1 MPRDNLDM
9 PDDEAALDPM
19 TALPNWVK
27 GETRLSSMLPYVSLV
42 TDRTIRTRG
51 NELMQCIRLEGVNS
65 TTSDDAYL
73 DRIGGLLAGIVAQVG
88 TGFSFYLNKV
98 SKAVDVNLPPI
109 PGEGFAAAVDQRWRG
124 YLGQASLRDK
134 TLTLTILKRPETGS
148 RIPFGLGASK
158 ARLATD
164 TTRRMRKLDEVV
176 GFLLSSFDA
185 LKPRLLSAK
194 TGEFLEFLGS
204 LNTGEEH
211 PLFPHSALG
220 VIAEDVANT
229 RITFRGTTIELSDGA
244 VGQKYGAI
252 FAVKNYPAKTDSLM
266 LDELNLPVDMV
277 VTHSFVPI
285 NSNIMAGRIK
295 RQLRLM
301 QAANDGAV
309 SLAQELEL
317 AQDDLESKR
326 LIFGEHHMTVAVY
339 ARSQAA
345 LDDIAAEIRNISATS
360 GINLISEAFGARA
373 HFMAQHPGN
382 TGARSRKAAITNHNF
397 ADLATFHRTPLGKS
411 GPAVPWGVPIT
422 LFPTPERSGFRFNF
436 HEQGA
441 PDREPTSGH
450 TLILGRPGSGKS
462 VLAAFLMTMARRT
475 GARIFVFD
483 YRAGMEMAVRALG
496 GSYSTVRA
504 GHPTGLNPLQT
515 EIDARGQAWLADWLA
530 SLLERR
536 DRPLTPVQT
545 NRLQEVVRQNAS
557 AGNADLR
564 NWSDFA
570 SLLVSTDDDGDLFE
584 RMQEWTPDGRYGW
597 IFGANTQDT
606 FNIGGRGEADVA
618 GFDLTGILDSESER
632 ERMAVLSYLF
642 RRVERVIEDRKP
654 TIIVIDEAWKALDN
668 AYFAE
673 RLSNWLVTARKQNAV
688 VVMMT
693 QYASQLERT
702 RTGKTIVEAVPT
714 QILLPNIRASAADY
728 VMLGLSEK
736 ELDVLLGIGSASRLA
751 LVRDDRGAVV
761 IDADLS
767 ALGPLVTIL
776 GGMEKGETLVGA
788 DYRNRPNFWADFRRA
803 T

>member
-1 MPRDNLDM
+1 MPRDGIVGQDV
-9 PDDEAALDPM
+9 DALNPL
-19 TALPNWVK
+19 TALPAWIK
-27 GETRLSSMLPYVSLV
+27 GEKRLSSMLPYVSLV

-65 TTSDDAYL
+65 TTSEDAYL
-73 DRIGGLLAGIVAQVG
+73 DRISGLLAGIVAQVG
-88 TGFSFYLNKV
+88 TEFSFYLHKV
-98 SKAVDVNLPPI
+98 SKAVDVDLPPI
-109 PGEGFAAAVDQRWRG
+109 PGEGFATAIDQRWSAH
-124 YLGQASLRDK
+124 LGRSGLRDK
-134 TLTLTILKRPETGS
+134 TLTLTVLKRPETGS
-148 RIPFGLGASK
+148 RLPFGLGASRT
-158 ARLATD
+158 RLSAG
-164 TTRRMRKLDEVV
+164 TTRRLRKLDEVV
-176 GFLLSSFDA
+176 GFLLSSFDEM
-185 LKPRLLSAK
+185 KPRLLAAS
-194 TGEFLEFLGS
+194 TGELLGFLGS

-211 PLFPHSALG
+211 PLFPRSALG

-229 RITFRGTTIELSDGA
+229 RVTFRGTTIALSDGA
-244 VGQKYGAI
+244 VGDKVGAI

-285 NSNIMAGRIK
+285 NANIMAGRIK

-339 ARSQAA
+339 ARSQSA

-397 ADLATFHRTPLGKS
+397 ADLATFHRTPLGKT
-411 GPAVPWGVPIT
+411 GPELPWGVPIT

-441 PDREPTSGH
+441 PDREPTGGH

-462 VLAAFLMTMARRT
+462 VLAAFLMTMARRA
-475 GARIFVFD
+475 GARLFVFD

-504 GHPTGLNPLQT
+504 GRPTGLNPLQT

-557 AGNADLR
+557 AGNAGLR

-570 SLLVSTDDDGDLFE
+570 SLLVSTDDEGDLFE
-584 RMQEWTPDGRYGW
+584 RMQEWTAEGRYGW

-606 FNIGGRGEADVA
+606 FSLDGDVS

-714 QILLPNIRASAADY
+714 QVLLPNIRASAADY
-728 VMLGLSEK
+728 AMLGLSEK
-736 ELDVLLGIGSASRLA
+736 ELDVLLGVGSASRLA

-776 GGMEKGETLVGA
+776 GGMEKGEALVGP
-788 DYRNRPNFWADFRRA
+788 DYRERPNFWADFRRV

>member
-1 MPRDNLDM
+1 MPRDGVA
-9 PDDEAALDPM
+9 DDVADALDPL
-19 TALPNWVK
+19 TALPAWVM
-27 GETRLSSMLPYVSLV
+27 GEKRLSSMLPYVSLV

-65 TTSDDAYL
+65 STSEDAHL

-88 TGFSFYLNKV
+88 TGFSFYLHKV
-98 SKAVDVNLPPI
+98 SKAVDVTLPPI
-109 PGEGFAAAVDQRWRG
+109 PGAGFAAAVDQRWQAH
-124 YLGQASLRDK
+124 LGRSGLRDK
-134 TLTLTILKRPETGS
+134 TLTLTVLKRPETGS
-148 RIPFGLGASK
+148 RLPFGLSAGR
-158 ARLATD
+158 ARHAAD
-164 TTRRMRKLDEVV
+164 TTRRLRKLDEVV
-176 GFLLSSFDA
+176 GFLLSSFDE
-185 LKPRLLSAK
+185 LKPRLLAAS
-194 TGEFLEFLGS
+194 TGELLGFLGS
-204 LNTGEEH
+204 LNIGEEH
-211 PLFPHSALG
+211 PLYPRSRLG

-229 RITFRGTTIELSDGA
+229 RVTFRGTTIALSDGA
-244 VGQKYGAI
+244 VGDKLGTI

-285 NSNIMAGRIK
+285 NANIMAGRIK

-339 ARSQAA
+339 ARTRGQ

-397 ADLATFHRTPLGKS
+397 ADLATFHRTPLGKI
-411 GPAVPWGVPIT
+411 GREVPWGVPIT

-436 HEQGA
+436 HEEGA
-441 PDREPTSGH
+441 PDREPTGGH

-462 VLAAFLMTMARRT
+462 VLAAFLMTMARRA
-475 GARIFVFD
+475 GARLFVFD

-504 GHPTGLNPLQT
+504 GRPTGLNPLQT

-557 AGNADLR
+557 AGNAGLR

-584 RMQEWTPDGRYGW
+584 RMQEWTAEGRYGW
-597 IFGANTQDT
+597 IFGANANDT
-606 FNIGGRGEADVA
+606 FQIGGSTDADVA

-714 QILLPNIRASAADY
+714 QVLLPNIRASAADY
-728 VMLGLSEK
+728 AMLGLSDK
-736 ELDVLLGIGSASRLA
+736 ELDVLLGVGSASRLA

-761 IDADLS
+761 IDADLG

-776 GGMEKGETLVGA
+776 GGMEKGEALVGP
-788 DYRNRPNFWADFRRA
+788 DYRDRPDFWRV

>member
-1 MPRDNLDM
+1 MT
-9 PDDEAALDPM
+9 EALDPL
-19 TALPNWVK
+19 TALPAWVK
-27 GETRLSSMLPYVSLV
+27 GEKRLSSMLPYVSLV

-65 TTSDDAYL
+65 TTSEDAHL

-88 TGFSFYLNKV
+88 TGFSFYLHKV
-98 SKAVDVNLPPI
+98 SKVVDVTLPSI
-109 PGEGFAAAVDQRWRG
+109 PGAGFAAAIDQRWRAH
-124 YLGQASLRDK
+124 LGRSGLRDK
-134 TLTLTILKRPETGS
+134 TLTLTVLKHPETGS
-148 RIPFGLGASK
+148 SLPFRLGAAG
-158 ARLATD
+158 ARHVAD
-164 TTRRMRKLDEVV
+164 TTRRLRKLDEVV
-176 GFLLSSFDA
+176 GFLLSSFDE
-185 LKPRLLSAK
+185 LKPRLLAAS
-194 TGEFLEFLGS
+194 TGELLGFLGS

-211 PLFPHSALG
+211 PLFPRSRLG

-229 RITFRGTTIELSDGA
+229 RVTFRGTTIVLSDGA
-244 VGQKYGAI
+244 VGDKLGAI

-285 NSNIMAGRIK
+285 NANIMAGRIK

-309 SLAQELEL
+309 SLAKELEL

-339 ARSQAA
+339 ARTQAA

-397 ADLATFHRTPLGKS
+397 ADLATFHRTPLGKT
-411 GPAVPWGVPIT
+411 GREVPWGVPIT

-441 PDREPTSGH
+441 PDREPTGGH

-462 VLAAFLMTMARRT
+462 VLAAFLMTMARRA
-475 GARIFVFD
+475 GARVFVFD

-504 GHPTGLNPLQT
+504 GRPTGLNPLQT

-557 AGNADLR
+557 AGNAGLR

-570 SLLVSTDDDGDLFE
+570 SLLVSTDDEGDLFE
-584 RMQEWTPDGRYGW
+584 RMQEWTAEGRYGW
-597 IFGANTQDT
+597 IFGANTDDT
-606 FNIGGRGEADVA
+606 FQIGGSTDADVA

-714 QILLPNIRASAADY
+714 QVLLPNIRASATDY
-728 VMLGLSEK
+728 AMLGLSEK
-736 ELDVLLGIGSASRLA
+736 ELDVLLGVGSTSRLA

-776 GGMEKGETLVGA
+776 GGMEKGEALVGP
-788 DYRNRPNFWADFRRA
+788 DYRDRPDFWRV

>member
-1 MPRDNLDM
+1 L
-9 PDDEAALDPM
+9 
-19 TALPNWVK
+19 
-27 GETRLSSMLPYVSLV
+27 
-42 TDRTIRTRG
+42 
-51 NELMQCIRLEGVNS
+51 
-65 TTSDDAYL
+65 
-73 DRIGGLLAGIVAQVG
+73 
-88 TGFSFYLNKV
+88 
-98 SKAVDVNLPPI
+98 
-109 PGEGFAAAVDQRWRG
+109 
-124 YLGQASLRDK
+124 
-134 TLTLTILKRPETGS
+134 
-148 RIPFGLGASK
+148 
-158 ARLATD
+158 
-164 TTRRMRKLDEVV
+164 RKLDEVV
-176 GFLLSSFDA
+176 GFLLSSFDE
-185 LKPRLLSAK
+185 LKPRLLAAS
-194 TGEFLEFLGS
+194 TGELLGFLGS

-211 PLFPHSALG
+211 PLFPRSRLG

-229 RITFRGTTIELSDGA
+229 RVTFRGETIALSDGA
-244 VGQKYGAI
+244 VGDKLGSI

-285 NSNIMAGRIK
+285 NANIMAGRIK

-339 ARSQAA
+339 ARTQTA

-397 ADLATFHRTPLGKS
+397 ADLATFHRTPLGKT
-411 GPAVPWGVPIT
+411 GREVPWGMPIT

-441 PDREPTSGH
+441 PDREPTGGH

-462 VLAAFLMTMARRT
+462 VLAAFLMTMARRA
-475 GARIFVFD
+475 GARVFVFD

-504 GHPTGLNPLQT
+504 GRPTGLNPLQT
-515 EIDARGQAWLADWLA
+515 EIDVRGQAWLADWLA

-557 AGNADLR
+557 AGHAGLR

-570 SLLVSTDDDGDLFE
+570 SLLVSTDDEGDLFE
-584 RMQEWTPDGRYGW
+584 RMQEWTAEGRYGW
-597 IFGANTQDT
+597 IFGANAEDS
-606 FNIGGRGEADVA
+606 FSIEGDVA

-714 QILLPNIRASAADY
+714 QVLLPNIRASAADY
-728 VMLGLSEK
+728 AMLGLTEK
-736 ELDVLLGIGSASRLA
+736 ELDVLLGVGSASRLA
-751 LVRDDRGAVV
+751 LVRDDRGSVV

-776 GGMEKGETLVGA
+776 GGMEKGEALVGA
-788 DYRNRPNFWADFRRA
+788 DYRERPDFWRV

>member
-1 MPRDNLDM
+1 
-9 PDDEAALDPM
+9 
-19 TALPNWVK
+19 
-27 GETRLSSMLPYVSLV
+27 
-42 TDRTIRTRG
+42 
-51 NELMQCIRLEGVNS
+51 
-65 TTSDDAYL
+65 
-73 DRIGGLLAGIVAQVG
+73 
-88 TGFSFYLNKV
+88 
-98 SKAVDVNLPPI
+98 
-109 PGEGFAAAVDQRWRG
+109 
-124 YLGQASLRDK
+124 
-134 TLTLTILKRPETGS
+134 
-148 RIPFGLGASK
+148 
-158 ARLATD
+158 
-164 TTRRMRKLDEVV
+164 
-176 GFLLSSFDA
+176 
-185 LKPRLLSAK
+185 
-194 TGEFLEFLGS
+194 
-204 LNTGEEH
+204 
-211 PLFPHSALG
+211 
-220 VIAEDVANT
+220 
-229 RITFRGTTIELSDGA
+229 
-244 VGQKYGAI
+244 
-252 FAVKNYPAKTDSLM
+252 
-266 LDELNLPVDMV
+266 MV

-285 NSNIMAGRIK
+285 NANIMAGRIK

-397 ADLATFHRTPLGKS
+397 ADLATFHRTPLGKT
-411 GPAVPWGVPIT
+411 GREVPWGVPIT
-422 LFPTPERSGFRFNF
+422 LFPTPERSGFRFTF

-441 PDREPTSGH
+441 PDREPTGGH

-462 VLAAFLMTMARRT
+462 VLAAFLMTMARRA
-475 GARIFVFD
+475 GARLFVFD

-504 GHPTGLNPLQT
+504 GRPTGLNPLQT

-557 AGNADLR
+557 AGNAGLR

-570 SLLVSTDDDGDLFE
+570 SLLVSTDDEGDLFE
-584 RMQEWTPDGRYGW
+584 RMQEWTADGRYGW
-597 IFGANTQDT
+597 IFGANADDT
-606 FNIGGRGEADVA
+606 FQIGGSTDADVA

-714 QILLPNIRASAADY
+714 QVLLPNIRASAADY
-728 VMLGLSEK
+728 AMLGLTEK
-736 ELDVLLGIGSASRLA
+736 ELDVLLGVGSASRLA

-776 GGMEKGETLVGA
+776 GGMEKGEALVGP
-788 DYRNRPNFWADFRRA
+788 DYRDRPDFWRV

>member
-1 MPRDNLDM
+1 MPRDGLLDQVGQ
-9 PDDEAALDPM
+9 DEAGFDPL
-19 TALPNWVK
+19 TSLPTWVK
-27 GETRLSSMLPYVSLV
+27 GEKRLSSMLPYVSLV

-65 TTSDDAYL
+65 TTSEDAHL
-73 DRIGGLLAGIVAQVG
+73 DRIGSLLAGIVAQVG
-88 TGFSFYLNKV
+88 TGFSFYLHKV
-98 SKAVDVNLPPI
+98 SKAVDVTLPPI
-109 PGEGFAAAVDQRWRG
+109 PGEGFASAVDQRWRTH
-124 YLGQASLRDK
+124 LGRSGLRDK
-134 TLTLTILKRPETGS
+134 TITLSVLKRPETGS
-148 RIPFGLGASK
+148 RLPFGLGASRTRF
-158 ARLATD
+158 AAD
-164 TTRRMRKLDEVV
+164 TTRRLRKLDEVV
-176 GFLLSSFDA
+176 GFLLSSFDE
-185 LKPRLLSAK
+185 LKPSLLAAS
-194 TGEFLEFLGS
+194 TGELFGFLGS

-211 PLFPHSALG
+211 PLFPRSRLG

-229 RITFRGTTIELSDGA
+229 RVTFRGTTIVLSDGA
-244 VGQKYGAI
+244 VGEKVGAI

-285 NSNIMAGRIK
+285 NVNIMAGRIK

-345 LDDIAAEIRNISATS
+345 LDDIASEIRNISATS

-397 ADLATFHRTPLGKS
+397 ADLATFHRTPLGKT
-411 GPAVPWGVPIT
+411 GPELPWGVPIT

-441 PDREPTSGH
+441 PDREPTGGH

-462 VLAAFLMTMARRT
+462 VLAAFLMTMARRA
-475 GARIFVFD
+475 GARLFVFD

-496 GSYSTVRA
+496 GSYSTVQA
-504 GHPTGLNPLQT
+504 GRPTGLNPLQT

-557 AGNADLR
+557 AGNAGLR
-564 NWSDFA
+564 NWLDFA

-584 RMQEWTPDGRYGW
+584 RMQEWTAEGRYGW
-597 IFGANTQDT
+597 IFGSNTEDT
-606 FNIGGRGEADVA
+606 FSLDGDVS

-714 QILLPNIRASAADY
+714 QVLLPNIRASAADY
-728 VMLGLSEK
+728 AMLGLSDK
-736 ELDVLLGIGSASRLA
+736 ELDVLLGVGSASRLA

-776 GGMEKGETLVGA
+776 GGMEKGEDLVGA
-788 DYRNRPNFWADFRRA
+788 DYRERPNFWADFWRA

>member
-1 MPRDNLDM
+1 
-9 PDDEAALDPM
+9 
-19 TALPNWVK
+19 
-27 GETRLSSMLPYVSLV
+27 
-42 TDRTIRTRG
+42 
-51 NELMQCIRLEGVNS
+51 
-65 TTSDDAYL
+65 
-73 DRIGGLLAGIVAQVG
+73 
-88 TGFSFYLNKV
+88 
-98 SKAVDVNLPPI
+98 
-109 PGEGFAAAVDQRWRG
+109 VDQRWRAH
-124 YLGQASLRDK
+124 LGQSGLRDK
-134 TLTLTILKRPETGS
+134 TLTLTVLKRPEAGS
-148 RIPFGLGASK
+148 RLPFGLGASR
-158 ARLATD
+158 ARHATD
-164 TTRRMRKLDEVV
+164 TTRRLRKLDEVV
-176 GFLLSSFDA
+176 GFLLSSFDE
-185 LKPRLLSAK
+185 LKPRLLAASS
-194 TGEFLEFLGS
+194 GELLGFLGS

-211 PLFPHSALG
+211 PLFPRSRLG

-229 RITFRGTTIELSDGA
+229 RVTFRGTTIALSDGA
-244 VGQKYGAI
+244 VGDKLGAI

-285 NSNIMAGRIK
+285 NANIMAGRIK

-397 ADLATFHRTPLGKS
+397 ADLATFHRTPLGKT
-411 GPAVPWGVPIT
+411 GGEVPWGVPIT

-441 PDREPTSGH
+441 PDREPTGGH

-462 VLAAFLMTMARRT
+462 VLAAFLMTMARRA
-475 GARIFVFD
+475 GARLFVFD

-504 GHPTGLNPLQT
+504 GRPTGLNPLQT
-515 EIDARGQAWLADWLA
+515 EIDPRGQAWLADWLA

-536 DRPLTPVQT
+536 ERPLTPVQT

-557 AGNADLR
+557 AGNAGLR

-570 SLLVSTDDDGDLFE
+570 SLLVSTDDEGDLFE
-584 RMQEWTPDGRYGW
+584 RMQEWTADGRYGW
-597 IFGANTQDT
+597 IFGANAEDS
-606 FNIGGRGEADVA
+606 FSIDGDVA

-714 QILLPNIRASAADY
+714 QVLLPNIRASAADY
-728 VMLGLSEK
+728 AMLGLSEK
-736 ELDVLLGIGSASRLA
+736 ELDVLLGVGSASRLA
-751 LVRDDRGAVV
+751 LVRDDRGSVV

-776 GGMEKGETLVGA
+776 GGMEKGEALVGP
-788 DYRNRPNFWADFRRA
+788 DYRDRPDFWRV

>member
-1 MPRDNLDM
+1 MPRDAGYGDDLD
-9 PDDEAALDPM
+9 LG
-19 TALPNWVK
+19 TALPSWLA
-27 GETRLSSMLPYVSLV
+27 GEKRLSQMLPYVSLV
-42 TDRTIRTRG
+42 SDTTIRTRG

-65 TTSDDAYL
+65 TTSEDAHL
-73 DRIGGLLAGIVAQVG
+73 DRIGALMAGIVAQAG
-88 TGFSFYLNKV
+88 TGFSFYLHKV
-98 SKAVDVNLPPI
+98 SKAVEVDLPPV
-109 PGEGFAAAVDQRWRG
+109 EEDGFAGEIDRRWRAH
-124 YLGQASLRDK
+124 LRASGLRDK
-134 TLTLTILKRPETGS
+134 TLTLTVLKRPETGRGLPFLAAAS
-148 RIPFGLGASK
+148 R
-158 ARLATD
+158 ARLAQD
-164 TTRRMRKLDEVV
+164 TVRRLRKLDEVL
-176 GFLLSSFDA
+176 GFILSTFDEM
-185 LKPRLLSAK
+185 KPRLLSANS
-194 TGEFLEFLGS
+194 GALLGFLGG
-204 LNTGEEH
+204 LNTGCEH
-211 PLFPHSALG
+211 PLFPRSRFGIL
-220 VIAEDVANT
+220 AEDVANT
-229 RITFRGTTIELSDGA
+229 RVTFDGPTIRLSDGA
-244 VGQKYGAI
+244 AGEKFGAI
-252 FAVKNYPAKTDSLM
+252 FAVKNYPAKTDALM

-309 SLAQELEL
+309 SLAEELEL

-339 ARSQAA
+339 ARTRAA
-345 LDDIAAEIRNISATS
+345 LDDICAEVRNIAAST
-360 GINLISEAFGARA
+360 GINLISEGFGVRA
-373 HFMAQHPGN
+373 HYMAQHPGN

-397 ADLATFHRTPLGKS
+397 ADLATLHRTPLGKPGS
-411 GPAVPWGVPIT
+411 DVPWGLPIT
-422 LFPTPERSGFRFNF
+422 LFPTPERGGFRFNF
-436 HEQGA
+436 HEKGA
-441 PDREPTSGH
+441 PDREPTGGH

-462 VLAAFLMTMARRT
+462 VLAAFLMAMARRA
-475 GARIFVFD
+475 GARLFVFD

-504 GHPTGLNPLQT
+504 GRPTGLNPLQT
-515 EIDARGQAWLADWLA
+515 ETDARGQAWLADWLA
-530 SLLERR
+530 TLLERR

-557 AGNADLR
+557 ASHEGLR

-570 SLLVSTDDDGDLFE
+570 SLLVSTDDEGDLFE
-584 RMQEWTPDGRYGW
+584 RMQEWTAEGRYGW
-597 IFGANTQDT
+597 IFGANAQDT
-606 FNIGGRGEADVA
+606 FKLGGSLAGDIS

-654 TIIVIDEAWKALDN
+654 TVILIDEAWKALDN

-714 QILLPNIRASAADY
+714 QILLPNIRASEADY
-728 VMLGLSEK
+728 AMLGLSEK
-736 ELDVLLGIGSASRLA
+736 ELDILLGVGSSSRLA
-751 LVRDDRGAVV
+751 LVRDDRGSVV
-761 IDADLS
+761 IDADLAS
-767 ALGPLVTIL
+767 LGPLVTIL
-776 GGMEKGETLVGA
+776 GGMEKGEELVGS
-788 DYRNRPNFWADFRRA
+788 DYRDRPEFWR

>member
-1 MPRDNLDM
+1 MHRDGLTDNVAD
-9 PDDEAALDPM
+9 ALDPL
-19 TALPNWVK
+19 TALPAWVK
-27 GETRLSSMLPYVSLV
+27 GEKRLSSMLPYISLV

-65 TTSDDAYL
+65 TTSEDAHL

-88 TGFSFYLNKV
+88 TGFSFYLHKV
-98 SKAVDVNLPPI
+98 SKAVDVTLPSI
-109 PGEGFAAAVDQRWRG
+109 PGAGFAATIDQRWRAH
-124 YLGQASLRDK
+124 LGRSSLRDK
-134 TLTLTILKRPETGS
+134 TLTLTVLKRPETGS
-148 RIPFGLGASK
+148 SLPFGLGAGR
-158 ARLATD
+158 ARHAAD
-164 TTRRMRKLDEVV
+164 TTRRLRKLDEVV
-176 GFLLSSFDA
+176 GFLLSSFDE
-185 LKPRLLSAK
+185 LKPRLLAAS
-194 TGEFLEFLGS
+194 TGELLGFLGS

-211 PLFPHSALG
+211 PLFPRSRLG

-229 RITFRGTTIELSDGA
+229 RVTFRGTTIALSDGG
-244 VGQKYGAI
+244 VGDKLGAI

-285 NSNIMAGRIK
+285 NANMMAGRIK

-339 ARSQAA
+339 ARTRGQ

-397 ADLATFHRTPLGKS
+397 ADLATFHRTPLGKT
-411 GPAVPWGVPIT
+411 GREVPWGVPIT

-441 PDREPTSGH
+441 PDREPTGGH

-462 VLAAFLMTMARRT
+462 VLAAFLMTMARRA
-475 GARIFVFD
+475 GARLFVFD

-504 GHPTGLNPLQT
+504 GRPTGLNPLQT

-557 AGNADLR
+557 AGNAGLR

-570 SLLVSTDDDGDLFE
+570 SLLVSTDDEGDLFD
-584 RMQEWTPDGRYGW
+584 RMQEWTADGRYGW
-597 IFGANTQDT
+597 IFGANADDT
-606 FNIGGRGEADVA
+606 FQIGGSTDADVA

-714 QILLPNIRASAADY
+714 QVLLPNIRASAADY
-728 VMLGLSEK
+728 AMLGLSDK
-736 ELDVLLGIGSASRLA
+736 ELDVLLGVGSASRLA

-761 IDADLS
+761 IDADLG

-776 GGMEKGETLVGA
+776 GGMEKGEALVGP
-788 DYRNRPNFWADFRRA
+788 DYRDRPDFWRV

>member
-1 MPRDNLDM
+1 MPRDGIAI
-9 PDDEAALDPM
+9 EAADALDPL
-19 TALPNWVK
+19 TALPAWVK
-27 GETRLSSMLPYVSLV
+27 GEKRLSSMLPYVSLV

-65 TTSDDAYL
+65 TTSEDAHL
-73 DRIGGLLAGIVAQVG
+73 DRIGSLLAGIVAQVG
-88 TGFSFYLNKV
+88 TGFSFYLHKV
-98 SKAVDVNLPPI
+98 SKAVDVTLPPI
-109 PGEGFAAAVDQRWRG
+109 PGEGFASAVDQRWRTH
-124 YLGQASLRDK
+124 LGRSGLRDK
-134 TLTLTILKRPETGS
+134 TITLSVLKRPETGS
-148 RIPFGLGASK
+148 RLPFGLGASRTRF
-158 ARLATD
+158 AAD
-164 TTRRMRKLDEVV
+164 TTRRLRKLDEVV
-176 GFLLSSFDA
+176 GFLLSSFDE
-185 LKPRLLSAK
+185 LKPSLLAAS
-194 TGEFLEFLGS
+194 TGELFGFLGS

-211 PLFPHSALG
+211 PLFPRSRLG

-229 RITFRGTTIELSDGA
+229 RVTFRGTTIVLSDGA
-244 VGQKYGAI
+244 VGEKVGAI

-285 NSNIMAGRIK
+285 NVNIMAGRIK

-345 LDDIAAEIRNISATS
+345 LDDIASEIRNISATS

-397 ADLATFHRTPLGKS
+397 ADLATFHRTPLGKT
-411 GPAVPWGVPIT
+411 GPELPWGVPIT

-441 PDREPTSGH
+441 PDREPTGGH

-462 VLAAFLMTMARRT
+462 VLAAFLMTMARRA
-475 GARIFVFD
+475 GARLFVFD

-504 GHPTGLNPLQT
+504 GRPTGLNPLQT

-557 AGNADLR
+557 AGNAGLR

-584 RMQEWTPDGRYGW
+584 RMQEWTAEGRYGW
-597 IFGANTQDT
+597 IFGSNTEDT
-606 FNIGGRGEADVA
+606 FSLDGDVS

-714 QILLPNIRASAADY
+714 QVLLPNIRASAADY
-728 VMLGLSEK
+728 AMLGLSDK
-736 ELDVLLGIGSASRLA
+736 ELDVLLGVGSTSRLA

-776 GGMEKGETLVGA
+776 GGMEKGEDLVGA
-788 DYRNRPNFWADFRRA
+788 DYRERPNFWADFWRA

>member
-1 MPRDNLDM
+1 MPRDGLGHGGAD
-9 PDDEAALDPM
+9 ALDPL
-19 TALPNWVK
+19 TALPAWVK
-27 GETRLSSMLPYVSLV
+27 GEKRLSSMLPYVSLV

-65 TTSDDAYL
+65 TTSEDAHL

-88 TGFSFYLNKV
+88 TPFSFYLHKV
-98 SKAVDVNLPPI
+98 SKAVDVTLPSI
-109 PGEGFAAAVDQRWRG
+109 PGEGFAAAVDQRWRAH
-124 YLGQASLRDK
+124 LGQSGLRDK
-134 TLTLTILKRPETGS
+134 TLTLTVLKRPEAGS
-148 RIPFGLGASK
+148 RLPFGLGASR
-158 ARLATD
+158 ARHAAD
-164 TTRRMRKLDEVV
+164 TARRLRKLDEVV
-176 GFLLSSFDA
+176 GFLLSSFDE
-185 LKPRLLSAK
+185 LKPRLLAASS
-194 TGEFLEFLGS
+194 GELLGFLGS

-211 PLFPHSALG
+211 PLFPRSRLG

-229 RITFRGTTIELSDGA
+229 RVTFRGTTIALSDGA
-244 VGQKYGAI
+244 VGDKLGAI

-285 NSNIMAGRIK
+285 NANIMAGRIK

-397 ADLATFHRTPLGKS
+397 ADLATFHRTPLGKT
-411 GPAVPWGVPIT
+411 GREVPWGVPIT

-441 PDREPTSGH
+441 PDREPTGGH

-462 VLAAFLMTMARRT
+462 VLAAFLMTMARRA
-475 GARIFVFD
+475 GARVFVFD
-483 YRAGMEMAVRALG
+483 YRVGMEMAVRALG

-504 GHPTGLNPLQT
+504 GRPTGLNPLQT

-557 AGNADLR
+557 AGNAGLR

-570 SLLVSTDDDGDLFE
+570 SLLVSTDDEGDLFE
-584 RMQEWTPDGRYGW
+584 RMQEWTADGRYGW
-597 IFGANTQDT
+597 IFGANANDT
-606 FNIGGRGEADVA
+606 FQIGGSTDADVA

-714 QILLPNIRASAADY
+714 QVLLPNIRASAADY
-728 VMLGLSEK
+728 AMLGLSEK
-736 ELDVLLGIGSASRLA
+736 ELDVLLGVGSASRLA

-776 GGMEKGETLVGA
+776 GGMEKGEALVGS
-788 DYRNRPNFWADFRRA
+788 DYRDRPDFWRVI
-803 T
+803 

>member
-1 MPRDNLDM
+1 MPRDGVAD
-9 PDDEAALDPM
+9 PDADAFDPL
-19 TALPNWVK
+19 TALPAWVK
-27 GETRLSSMLPYVSLV
+27 GEKRLSAMLPYVSLV
-42 TDRTIRTRG
+42 TDCTIRTRG

-65 TTSDDAYL
+65 TTSEDAHL
-73 DRIGGLLAGIVAQVG
+73 DRIGGLLAGILAQVG
-88 TGFSFYLNKV
+88 TPFSFYLHKV
-98 SKAVDVNLPPI
+98 SKAVDVTLPPI
-109 PGEGFAAAVDQRWRG
+109 PGDGFAAAVDQRWQAH
-124 YLGQASLRDK
+124 LGRSGLRDK
-134 TLTLTILKRPETGS
+134 TLTLSVLKRPDSVS
-148 RIPFGLGASK
+148 RLPFGLAAPR
-158 ARLATD
+158 ARLAAD
-164 TTRRMRKLDEVV
+164 TTRRLRQLDEVV

-185 LKPRLLSAK
+185 LNPRLLAAS
-194 TGEFLEFLGS
+194 TGELLGFLGA

-211 PLFPHSALG
+211 PLFPRSRLG

-229 RITFRGTTIELSDGA
+229 RVTFRGTTIALSDGA
-244 VGQKYGAI
+244 VGDKFGTI
-252 FAVKNYPAKTDSLM
+252 FAVKTYPARTDSLM

-285 NSNIMAGRIK
+285 NANIMAGRIK

-301 QAANDGAV
+301 QAADDGAV

-339 ARSQAA
+339 ARTQAA

-397 ADLATFHRTPLGKS
+397 ADLATFHRTPLGKA
-411 GPAVPWGVPIT
+411 GREVPWGMPIA
-422 LFPTPERSGFRFNF
+422 LFPTPDRSGFRFNF

-441 PDREPTSGH
+441 PDREPTGGH

-462 VLAAFLMTMARRT
+462 VLAGFLMTMARRAGT
-475 GARIFVFD
+475 RTFVFD
-483 YRAGMEMAVRALG
+483 YRAGMEMVVRALG

-504 GHPTGLNPLQT
+504 GRPTGLNPLQT
-515 EIDARGQAWLADWLA
+515 EIDLRGQAWLADWLA

-557 AGNADLR
+557 ARNAGLR
-564 NWSDFA
+564 NWSDFT
-570 SLLVSTDDDGDLFE
+570 SLLVSTDDGGDLFE
-584 RMQEWTPDGRYGW
+584 RMQEWTAGGRYGW
-597 IFGANTQDT
+597 IFGANAEDT
-606 FNIGGRGEADVA
+606 FKLGGSLDGDIA

-642 RRVERVIEDRKP
+642 RRIERVIEDRRP

-668 AYFAE
+668 TYFAE

-714 QILLPNIRASAADY
+714 QVLLPNIRASAADY
-728 VMLGLSEK
+728 AMLGLGDK
-736 ELDVLLGIGSASRLA
+736 ELDVLLGVGSASRLA

-761 IDADLS
+761 IDADLG

-776 GGMEKGETLVGA
+776 GGMEKGEALVGA
-788 DYRNRPNFWADFRRA
+788 DYRDRPDFWRV

>member
-1 MPRDNLDM
+1 MPRDGFAI
-9 PDDEAALDPM
+9 EAADALDPL
-19 TALPNWVK
+19 TALPAWVK
-27 GETRLSSMLPYVSLV
+27 GEKRISSMLPYVSLV

-65 TTSDDAYL
+65 TTSEDAHL
-73 DRIGGLLAGIVAQVG
+73 DRIGSLLAGIVAQVG
-88 TGFSFYLNKV
+88 TGFSFYLHKV
-98 SKAVDVNLPPI
+98 SKAVDVTLPPI
-109 PGEGFAAAVDQRWRG
+109 PGEGFASAVDQRWRTH
-124 YLGQASLRDK
+124 LGRSGLRDK
-134 TLTLTILKRPETGS
+134 TITLSVLKRPETGS
-148 RIPFGLGASK
+148 RLPFGLGASRTRF
-158 ARLATD
+158 AAD
-164 TTRRMRKLDEVV
+164 TTRRLRKLDEVV
-176 GFLLSSFDA
+176 GFLLSSFDE
-185 LKPRLLSAK
+185 LKPSLLAAS
-194 TGEFLEFLGS
+194 TGELFGFLGS

-211 PLFPHSALG
+211 PLFPRSRLG

-229 RITFRGTTIELSDGA
+229 RVTFRGTTIVLSDGA
-244 VGQKYGAI
+244 VGEKVGAI

-285 NSNIMAGRIK
+285 NVNIMAGRIK

-345 LDDIAAEIRNISATS
+345 LDDIASEIRNISATS

-397 ADLATFHRTPLGKS
+397 ADLATFHRTPLGKT
-411 GPAVPWGVPIT
+411 GPELPWGVPIT

-441 PDREPTSGH
+441 PDREPTGGH

-462 VLAAFLMTMARRT
+462 VLAAFLMTMARRA
-475 GARIFVFD
+475 GARLFVFD

-504 GHPTGLNPLQT
+504 GRPTGLNPLQT

-557 AGNADLR
+557 AGNAGLR

-584 RMQEWTPDGRYGW
+584 RMQEWTAEGRYGW
-597 IFGANTQDT
+597 IFGSNTEDT
-606 FNIGGRGEADVA
+606 FSLDGDVS

-714 QILLPNIRASAADY
+714 QVLLPNIRASAADY
-728 VMLGLSEK
+728 AMLGLSDK
-736 ELDVLLGIGSASRLA
+736 ELDVLLGVGSASRLA

-776 GGMEKGETLVGA
+776 GGMEKGEDLVGA
-788 DYRNRPNFWADFRRA
+788 DYRERPNFWADFWRA

>member
-1 MPRDNLDM
+1 
-9 PDDEAALDPM
+9 
-19 TALPNWVK
+19 
-27 GETRLSSMLPYVSLV
+27 
-42 TDRTIRTRG
+42 
-51 NELMQCIRLEGVNS
+51 
-65 TTSDDAYL
+65 
-73 DRIGGLLAGIVAQVG
+73 
-88 TGFSFYLNKV
+88 
-98 SKAVDVNLPPI
+98 
-109 PGEGFAAAVDQRWRG
+109 
-124 YLGQASLRDK
+124 
-134 TLTLTILKRPETGS
+134 
-148 RIPFGLGASK
+148 
-158 ARLATD
+158 
-164 TTRRMRKLDEVV
+164 MRKLDEVV
-176 GFLLSSFDA
+176 GFLLSSFDE
-185 LKPRLLSAK
+185 LKPRLLAAS
-194 TGEFLEFLGS
+194 TGELLGFLGA

-211 PLFPHSALG
+211 PLFPRSRLG

-229 RITFRGTTIELSDGA
+229 RVTFHGSTISLSDGA
-244 VGQKYGAI
+244 VGEKVGAI

-309 SLAQELEL
+309 SLSQELEL

-339 ARSQAA
+339 ARSRAA

-360 GINLISEAFGARA
+360 GVNLISEAFGARA
-373 HFMAQHPGN
+373 HYMAQHPGN

-397 ADLATFHRTPLGKS
+397 ADLATFHRTPLGKT
-411 GPAVPWGVPIT
+411 GVEVPWGVPIT

-441 PDREPTSGH
+441 PDREPTGGH

-462 VLAAFLMTMARRT
+462 VLAAFLMTMARRAD
-475 GARIFVFD
+475 ARIFVFD

-504 GHPTGLNPLQT
+504 GLPTGLNPLQT

-536 DRPLTPVQT
+536 ERPLTPVQT

-557 AGNADLR
+557 AGNAGLR
-564 NWSDFA
+564 NWSDLA
-570 SLLVSTDDDGDLFE
+570 SLLVSTDDDGDLYE
-584 RMQEWTPDGRYGW
+584 RMQEWTEGGRYGW
-597 IFGANTQDT
+597 IFGANAEDT
-606 FNIGGRGEADVA
+606 LSLEGDMA

-688 VVMMT
+688 VVMLT

-714 QILLPNIRASAADY
+714 QVLLPNIRASAADY
-728 VMLGLSEK
+728 AMLGLSEK
-736 ELDVLLGIGSASRLA
+736 ELDVLLGVGSASRLA

-788 DYRNRPNFWADFRRA
+788 DYRDRSDFWRVP
-803 T
+803 

>member
-1 MPRDNLDM
+1 M
-9 PDDEAALDPM
+9 
-19 TALPNWVK
+19 
-27 GETRLSSMLPYVSLV
+27 
-42 TDRTIRTRG
+42 
-51 NELMQCIRLEGVNS
+51 
-65 TTSDDAYL
+65 
-73 DRIGGLLAGIVAQVG
+73 
-88 TGFSFYLNKV
+88 
-98 SKAVDVNLPPI
+98 
-109 PGEGFAAAVDQRWRG
+109 
-124 YLGQASLRDK
+124 
-134 TLTLTILKRPETGS
+134 
-148 RIPFGLGASK
+148 
-158 ARLATD
+158 
-164 TTRRMRKLDEVV
+164 
-176 GFLLSSFDA
+176 
-185 LKPRLLSAK
+185 
-194 TGEFLEFLGS
+194 
-204 LNTGEEH
+204 
-211 PLFPHSALG
+211 
-220 VIAEDVANT
+220 IAEDVANT
-229 RITFRGTTIELSDGA
+229 RVTFRGTTIALSDGA
-244 VGQKYGAI
+244 VGDKLGAI

-285 NSNIMAGRIK
+285 NANIMAGRIK

-339 ARSQAA
+339 ARTQTA

-397 ADLATFHRTPLGKS
+397 ADLATFHRTPLGKT
-411 GPAVPWGVPIT
+411 GREVPWGVPIT

-441 PDREPTSGH
+441 PDREPTGGH

-462 VLAAFLMTMARRT
+462 VLAAFLMTMARRA
-475 GARIFVFD
+475 GARVFVFD

-504 GHPTGLNPLQT
+504 GRPTGLNPLQT
-515 EIDARGQAWLADWLA
+515 EIDVRGQTWLADWLA

-557 AGNADLR
+557 AGHAGLR

-570 SLLVSTDDDGDLFE
+570 SLLVSTDDEGDLFE
-584 RMQEWTPDGRYGW
+584 RMQEWTAEGRYGW
-597 IFGANTQDT
+597 IFGANAEDS
-606 FNIGGRGEADVA
+606 FSIDGDVA

-714 QILLPNIRASAADY
+714 QVLLPNIRASAADY
-728 VMLGLSEK
+728 AMLGLTEK
-736 ELDVLLGIGSASRLA
+736 ELDVLLGVGSASRLA
-751 LVRDDRGAVV
+751 LVRDDRGSVV

-776 GGMEKGETLVGA
+776 GGMEKGEALVGA
-788 DYRNRPNFWADFRRA
+788 DYRERPDFWRV

>member
-1 MPRDNLDM
+1 MPRDGLVGPVDQ
-9 PDDEAALDPM
+9 DEAELDPL
-19 TALPNWVK
+19 TALPPWVK
-27 GETRLSSMLPYVSLV
+27 GEKRLSSVLPYVSLV

-65 TTSDDAYL
+65 TTSEDAHL
-73 DRIGGLLAGIVAQVG
+73 DRIGSLLAGIVAQVG
-88 TGFSFYLNKV
+88 TGFSFYLHKV
-98 SKAVDVNLPPI
+98 SKAVAVTLPPI
-109 PGEGFAAAVDQRWRG
+109 PGEGFAAAVDQRWRTH
-124 YLGQASLRDK
+124 LGQAGLRDK
-134 TLTLTILKRPETGS
+134 TLTLSILKRPETAS
-148 RIPFGLGASK
+148 RLPFGLGASRTRFG
-158 ARLATD
+158 AD
-164 TTRRMRKLDEVV
+164 TTRRLRKLDEVV
-176 GFLLSSFDA
+176 GFLLSSFDE
-185 LKPRLLSAK
+185 LKPRLLAAS
-194 TGEFLEFLGS
+194 TGELLGFLGS

-211 PLFPHSALG
+211 PLFPRSRLG

-229 RITFRGTTIELSDGA
+229 RVTFRGTTIALSDGA
-244 VGQKYGAI
+244 VGDKVGAI

-285 NSNIMAGRIK
+285 NVNIMAGRIK

-345 LDDIAAEIRNISATS
+345 LDDIASEIRNIAATS
-360 GINLISEAFGARA
+360 GINLISEAFGCCA

-382 TGARSRKAAITNHNF
+382 AGARSRKAAITNHNF
-397 ADLATFHRTPLGKS
+397 ADLATFHRTPLGKT
-411 GPAVPWGVPIT
+411 GPELPWGVPIT

-441 PDREPTSGH
+441 PDREPTGGH

-462 VLAAFLMTMARRT
+462 VLAAFLMTMARRA
-475 GARIFVFD
+475 GARLFVFD

-504 GHPTGLNPLQT
+504 GRPTGLNPLQT

-557 AGNADLR
+557 AGNAGLR

-584 RMQEWTPDGRYGW
+584 RMQEWTAEGRYGW
-597 IFGANTQDT
+597 IFGANTEDT
-606 FNIGGRGEADVA
+606 FSLEGDVS

-668 AYFAE
+668 AYFAK

-714 QILLPNIRASAADY
+714 QVLLPNIRASAADY
-728 VMLGLSEK
+728 AMLGLSDK
-736 ELDVLLGIGSASRLA
+736 ELDVLLGVGPASRLA

-776 GGMEKGETLVGA
+776 GGMEKGEDLVGA
-788 DYRNRPNFWADFRRA
+788 DYRERPDFWRL

>member
-1 MPRDNLDM
+1 L
-9 PDDEAALDPM
+9 
-19 TALPNWVK
+19 
-27 GETRLSSMLPYVSLV
+27 
-42 TDRTIRTRG
+42 
-51 NELMQCIRLEGVNS
+51 
-65 TTSDDAYL
+65 
-73 DRIGGLLAGIVAQVG
+73 
-88 TGFSFYLNKV
+88 
-98 SKAVDVNLPPI
+98 
-109 PGEGFAAAVDQRWRG
+109 
-124 YLGQASLRDK
+124 
-134 TLTLTILKRPETGS
+134 
-148 RIPFGLGASK
+148 
-158 ARLATD
+158 
-164 TTRRMRKLDEVV
+164 RKLDEVV
-176 GFLLSSFDA
+176 GFLLSSFDE
-185 LKPRLLSAK
+185 LKPRFLAAS
-194 TGEFLEFLGS
+194 TGELLGFLGS
-204 LNTGEEH
+204 LNTGEEN
-211 PLFPHSALG
+211 PLFPRSRLG

-229 RITFRGTTIELSDGA
+229 RVTFRGTTIALSDGA
-244 VGQKYGAI
+244 VGDKLGAI

-285 NSNIMAGRIK
+285 NANIMAGRIK

-339 ARSQAA
+339 ARTQPA

-397 ADLATFHRTPLGKS
+397 ADLATFHRTPLGKT
-411 GPAVPWGVPIT
+411 GREVPWGVPIT

-441 PDREPTSGH
+441 PDREPTGGH

-462 VLAAFLMTMARRT
+462 VLAAFLMTMARRAS
-475 GARIFVFD
+475 ARLFVFD

-504 GHPTGLNPLQT
+504 GRPTGLNPLQT

-557 AGNADLR
+557 AGNAGLR

-570 SLLVSTDDDGDLFE
+570 SLLVSTDDEGDLFE
-584 RMQEWTPDGRYGW
+584 RMQEWTAEGRYGW
-597 IFGANTQDT
+597 IFGANTEDS
-606 FNIGGRGEADVA
+606 FSIDGEVA

-714 QILLPNIRASAADY
+714 QVLLPNIRASAADY
-728 VMLGLSEK
+728 AMLGLSEK
-736 ELDVLLGIGSASRLA
+736 ELDVLLGVGSASRLA

-776 GGMEKGETLVGA
+776 GGMEKGEALVGP
-788 DYRNRPNFWADFRRA
+788 DYRDRPDFWRV

>member
-1 MPRDNLDM
+1 MPRDGIAGQDA
-9 PDDEAALDPM
+9 DALDPL
-19 TALPNWVK
+19 TALPAWVK
-27 GETRLSSMLPYVSLV
+27 GEKRLSTMLPYVSLV

-65 TTSDDAYL
+65 TTSEDAYL

-88 TGFSFYLNKV
+88 TEFSFYLHKV
-98 SKAVDVNLPPI
+98 SKAVDVTLPPI
-109 PGEGFAAAVDQRWRG
+109 PGEGFATVIDQRWRAH
-124 YLGQASLRDK
+124 LGRSGLRDK
-134 TLTLTILKRPETGS
+134 TLTLTVLKRPDTGS
-148 RIPFGLGASK
+148 RLPFGLGASRT
-158 ARLATD
+158 RLAAD
-164 TTRRMRKLDEVV
+164 TTRRLRKLDEVV
-176 GFLLSSFDA
+176 GFLLSSFDE
-185 LKPRLLSAK
+185 LKPRLLAAS
-194 TGEFLEFLGS
+194 TGELLGFLGS

-211 PLFPHSALG
+211 PLFPRSALG

-229 RITFRGTTIELSDGA
+229 RVTFRGTTIALSDGA
-244 VGQKYGAI
+244 VGDKVGAI

-285 NSNIMAGRIK
+285 NANIMAGRIK

-339 ARSQAA
+339 ARTQAA

-397 ADLATFHRTPLGKS
+397 ADLATFHRTPLGKT
-411 GPAVPWGVPIT
+411 AAQVPWGVPIT

-441 PDREPTSGH
+441 PDREPTGGH

-462 VLAAFLMTMARRT
+462 VLAAFLMTMARRA
-475 GARIFVFD
+475 GARLFVFD

-504 GHPTGLNPLQT
+504 GRPTGLNPLQT

-557 AGNADLR
+557 AGNAGLR

-570 SLLVSTDDDGDLFE
+570 SLLVSTDDEGDLFE
-584 RMQEWTPDGRYGW
+584 RMQEWTAEGRYGW
-597 IFGANTQDT
+597 IFGANADDT
-606 FNIGGRGEADVA
+606 FQIGGSTEADVA

-714 QILLPNIRASAADY
+714 QVLLPNIRASAADY
-728 VMLGLSEK
+728 AMLGLSDK
-736 ELDVLLGIGSASRLA
+736 ELDVLLGVGSASRLA

-776 GGMEKGETLVGA
+776 GGMEKGEALVGP
-788 DYRNRPNFWADFRRA
+788 DYRDRPDFWRV

>member
-1 MPRDNLDM
+1 MPRDGIAI
-9 PDDEAALDPM
+9 EAADALDPL

-27 GETRLSSMLPYVSLV
+27 GEKRLSSMLPYVSLV

-51 NELMQCIRLEGVNS
+51 NELMQCIRFEGVNS
-65 TTSDDAYL
+65 TTSEDAHL
-73 DRIGGLLAGIVAQVG
+73 DRIGNLLAGIIAQVG
-88 TGFSFYLNKV
+88 TGFSFYLHKV
-98 SKAVDVNLPPI
+98 SKAVDVTLPPI
-109 PGEGFAAAVDQRWRG
+109 PGEGFASAVDQRWRTH
-124 YLGQASLRDK
+124 LGRSGLRDK
-134 TLTLTILKRPETGS
+134 TITLSVLKRPETGS
-148 RIPFGLGASK
+148 RLPFGLGASRTRF
-158 ARLATD
+158 AAD
-164 TTRRMRKLDEVV
+164 TTRRLRKLDEVV
-176 GFLLSSFDA
+176 GFLLSSFDE
-185 LKPRLLSAK
+185 LKPRLLAAS
-194 TGEFLEFLGS
+194 TGELFGFLGS

-211 PLFPHSALG
+211 PLFPRSRLG

-229 RITFRGTTIELSDGA
+229 RATFRGTTIVLSDGA
-244 VGQKYGAI
+244 VGAKVGAI

-285 NSNIMAGRIK
+285 NVNIMAGRIK

-345 LDDIAAEIRNISATS
+345 LDDIASEIRNISATS

-397 ADLATFHRTPLGKS
+397 ADLATFHRTPLGKT
-411 GPAVPWGVPIT
+411 GPELPWGVPIT

-441 PDREPTSGH
+441 PDREPTGGH

-462 VLAAFLMTMARRT
+462 VLAAFLMTMARRA
-475 GARIFVFD
+475 GARLFVFD

-496 GSYSTVRA
+496 GSYSTVQA
-504 GHPTGLNPLQT
+504 GRPTGLNPLQT

-557 AGNADLR
+557 AGNAGLR

-584 RMQEWTPDGRYGW
+584 RMQEWTAEGRYGW
-597 IFGANTQDT
+597 IFGSNTEDT
-606 FNIGGRGEADVA
+606 FSLDGDVS

-714 QILLPNIRASAADY
+714 QVLLPNIRASAADY
-728 VMLGLSEK
+728 AMLGLSDK
-736 ELDVLLGIGSASRLA
+736 ELDVLLGVGSASRLA

-776 GGMEKGETLVGA
+776 GGMEKGEDLVGA
-788 DYRNRPNFWADFRRA
+788 DYRERPNFWADFWRA